1 MHCDSNG
8 VSPSAYPLS
17 VGPLVAAAEPAGYV
31 YFYFFL
37 HTLPSC
43 CMGRSEG
50 HVASPSPFLKDPP
63 PKKKKGER
71 PAFGK
76 TFSHSSIALF
86 IAFPFNEKK

>member
-63 PKKKKGER
+63 PPKKKEG
-71 PAFGK
+71 GK
-76 TFSHSSIALF
+76 ASVWQDIFAQ
-86 IAFPFNEKK
+86 FNCSFYSLSF